1 MQVPVLICQPYIVL
15 TDVILIMQKQFSNA
29 KYAGEVSSNW
39 LNFPN
44 KYKTFSDCT
53 KIPLFHVFL
62 FQHSVS
68 IGTIANEWQWFWGYW
83 KTNPMELSCNYCKVL
98 LFSATLKVWEIKVV
112 LLLTIL
118 ASKQWYSWFVILTS
132 VPSWLKSPGSKVPD
146 P

>member
-1 MQVPVLICQPYIVL
+1 MQVPVLFCQTYIVL

-29 KYAGEVSSNW
+29 KYVGEVSSNW
-39 LNFPN
+39 LKCPN

-68 IGTIANEWQWFWGYW
+68 IGTLANEWQWFWGYW

-112 LLLTIL
+112 LLFSIL
-118 ASKQWYSWFVILTS
+118 ASKQRYWRLAIFTS
-132 VPSWLKSPGSKVPD
+132 YHIWLKSPEVPV